1 MELCQGR
8 GSWGLWKGSA
18 PEGGGDGLKVQ
29 GAFSQLSQ
37 KYGSILGC
45 PMWSLELDLVI
56 PMGSFQLRVFYDS
69 PSSAL
74 PISSETLVTTTPQ
87 ESLW

>member
-1 MELCQGR
+1 MELHQGKVT
-8 GSWGLWKGSA
+8 WGLWKGSA

-45 PMWSLELDLVI
+45 PVWSLELDLVI
-56 PMGSFQLRVFYDS
+56 PMDYFQLRVFY
-69 PSSAL
+69 
-74 PISSETLVTTTPQ
+74 
-87 ESLW
+87 ESGIL